1 MKIENYDCEE
11 EYDKLSKIY
20 DKWASPTWPDD
31 DNIQGLINFIK
42 TFPGGR
48 RILELGVGTGNVAIN
63 YTWMVIIILLVQ
75 IKVLA

>member
-42 TFPGGR
+42 TFSY
-48 RILELGVGTGNVAIN
+48 LS
-63 YTWMVIIILLVQ
+63 Q
-75 IKVLA
+75 H